1 MKRRT
6 LVVSTA
12 FAAAAVF
19 AGGAA
24 LYGGKPAEAPP
35 ATPASDDTL
44 VRMHSPVI
52 GPASAPVTIVEFF
65 DPSCEAC
72 RAFYPI
78 VKQMMAQT
86 GDDVRLVLRYTPLHE
101 GSDEA
106 VRILEA
112 ARKQDRFQ
120 PVLEALLANQPEWAV
135 HGAPNIEK
143 AWQIAAGAGLDLA
156 QAREDAVSKAVDNV
170 LAQDVADVKAN
181 NVRQTPTF
189 FVNAKPLTEFS
200 PQGLYN
206 LVDRNSRPRRRVPEK
221 VQGGGLSAFS

>member
-1 MKRRT
+1 MKRRN
-6 LVVSTA
+6 LVISTA
-12 FAAAAVF
+12 FAAIAVF
-19 AGGAA
+19 AGGAT
-24 LYGGKPAEAPP
+24 LYGSKTQEAPP
-35 ATPASDDTL
+35 APPASNDTL

-112 ARKQDRFQ
+112 ARKQNRFET
-120 PVLEALLANQPEWAV
+120 VLEGLLARQPEWAV
-135 HGAPNIEK
+135 HGAPDIEK
-143 AWQIAAGAGLDLA
+143 AWQIAEIAGLDMA
-156 QAREDAVSKAVDNV
+156 SARQDAASAAVDNV

-189 FVNAKPLTEFS
+189 FVNGKPLPEFS

-206 LVDRNSRPRRRVPEK
+206 LVASELK
-221 VQGGGLSAFS
+221 AAKAGS